1 MNNKTYDLATMGLM
15 AAVTAIMAQIAIPM
29 PQGVPMTLQTFAV
42 TLAGIILGSKR
53 GAISMLIY
61 LLLGAV
67 GLPVFSGFRGGL
79 GMLVGPTGGFLIS
92 FPIMAFIIGLGVHYA
107 GADSQPRHQFQS
119 GQSSHS
125 GQLSHSKQL
134 SHSGQLSFGTVMF
147 WAFLI
152 TGTVFNYIVGTL
164 VFCLSTGSSLE
175 AGITA
180 CVVPFVPTTIIK
192 AILAGLLGQRLR
204 KAISEIN

>member
-42 TLAGIILGSKR
+42 TLAGIILGSKS

-119 GQSSHS
+119 GQS
-125 GQLSHSKQL
+125 